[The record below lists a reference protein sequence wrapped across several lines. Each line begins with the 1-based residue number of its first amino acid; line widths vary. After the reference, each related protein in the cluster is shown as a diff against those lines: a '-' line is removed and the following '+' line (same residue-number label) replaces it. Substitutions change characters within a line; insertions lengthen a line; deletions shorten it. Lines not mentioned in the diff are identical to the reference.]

1 MFADIVAA
9 YYRGVISLYLNEDRD
24 GCGSS
29 GDDNSIPNTDDGYLF
44 NTSSSGSEED
54 MPRPLKPLAPPLFSF
69 C

>member
-29 GDDNSIPNTDDGYLF
+29 GDDNSIPYTDDEYLF
-44 NTSSSGSEED
+44 NARDDED
-54 MPRPLKPLAPPLFSF
+54 MPQPLKPLALPLFSY